1 MTSVSMI
8 VEKPK
13 AGIPAGLAGLGR
25 VLLTKR
31 GRDRRAEL
39 AHRAGAAGV
48 GLWFVLSFVCVMM
61 WGGSASGSVFVLGLL
76 LLPPSAY
83 ALHWSS
89 QRPIVEVAVHE
100 LGIVRRD
107 PSSTVSLMWTQI
119 SEVFES
125 TREHS
130 DLFGKE
136 LRGSYTFV
144 AYDGRRLVVDHGV
157 PDWREVGTTAS
168 TMAQEVMSVAYELG
182 LVSQRALHFGDQ
194 LIVDGY
200 GVHTNQGVFPWA
212 AVTFV
217 RFDRRGGEASWCV
230 HVGAW
235 SVASRIP
242 SDRIANARALVTI
255 LDRLGKLDAPAQRV
269 LAEMSNVVEAA

>member
-8 VEKPK
+8 VETPK
-13 AGIPAGLAGLGR
+13 VGIPAGLAGLGR
-25 VLLTKR
+25 VLLSKR

-39 AHRAGAAGV
+39 VHRAGIAGI
-48 GLWFVLSFVCVMM
+48 GLWIVASFVLVMM
-61 WGGSASGSVFVLGLL
+61 SGPGALGSVFLLGLL
-76 LLPPSAY
+76 LLPVSGA
-83 ALHWSS
+83 ACQWSS
-89 QRPIVEVAVHE
+89 KRPIAEVAVHE

-107 PSSTVSLMWTQI
+107 PAGTVALMWTQI

-125 TREHS
+125 AREH
-130 DLFGKE
+130 DDIFGKE
-136 LRGSYTFV
+136 LRGGFTFV
-144 AYDGRRLVVDHGV
+144 AYDGRRVVVDHGV
-157 PDWREVGTTAS
+157 PDWREVGNMAS
-168 TMAQEVMSVAYELG
+168 TMAQEVMSVAYEMG
-182 LVSQRALHFGDQ
+182 LVSQRALRFGSD

-217 RFDRRGGEASWCV
+217 RFDRRGHEASWCV

-242 SDRIANARALVTI
+242 SERIANARALVMI
-255 LDRLGKLDAPAQRV
+255 LDRLGKLDAPASRV
-269 LAEMSNVVEAA
+269 LAELSSVASAA